1 MWFFL
6 PLEPPACLPL
16 EPEKKRKGKDK
27 GNKKKKINWA
37 EEKFSRDLCHGFFVF
52 WHLQL
57 APDCQLTLRNRC
69 CPSVCSTKREI
80 KACDR
85 VCALLSRVCALAK
98 SILMC
103 LWLRPFE
110 LPCNEGMNTCLQ
122 TVAVNCVSLYC
133 ICKHRFLRLLCL
145 IPKMRRRVG
154 TRDQIVTLSYLA
166 AYGIPDWAKD
176 SETLLEQLKHRY
188 SLF

>member
-16 EPEKKRKGKDK
+16 EPGKKKEKEKKKEKK
-27 GNKKKKINWA
+27 EEKKKINWA

-69 CPSVCSTKREI
+69 CPSVCHRLLFLS
-80 KACDR
+80 
-85 VCALLSRVCALAK
+85 LLSRVCLF
-98 SILMC
+98 LC
-103 LWLRPFE
+103 VWLRPFE

-133 ICKHRFLRLLCL
+133 ICKHRFLHLLCL
-145 IPKMRRRVG
+145 IPKMRRVG
-154 TRDQIVTLSYLA
+154 TRDQIVTLSYSA
-166 AYGIPDWAKD
+166 AYGIPDWTKD

>member
-1 MWFFL
+1 MV
-6 PLEPPACLPL
+6 
-16 EPEKKRKGKDK
+16 
-27 GNKKKKINWA
+27 
-37 EEKFSRDLCHGFFVF
+37 FFVF

-69 CPSVCSTKREI
+69 CPSVCHRLLFLSLLS
-80 KACDR
+80 R

-103 LWLRPFE
+103 LWLCPFE
-110 LPCNEGMNTCLQ
+110 LPCNESINTCLQ

-133 ICKHRFLRLLCL
+133 ICKDRFLHLLCL

-154 TRDQIVTLSYLA
+154 TRVQIVTLSYLA
-166 AYGIPDWAKD
+166 AYGIHDWAKD